1 MKPFRLLNFGLVC
14 LMTVS
19 ALVQSAVADSV
30 VKPKD
35 HSHLPKGRQVSDQGI
50 RHSFLVTGSKMTAIF
65 NEESEI
71 IWWVKGGSRDGT
83 VLPNGNIL
91 ICEARRVVEYAKGST
106 DIVWSYQ
113 LDRKKNKEIAAAWRL
128 DDGNTLIVEN
138 GKSPRLLEITPGGKS
153 AIEVALQPETDNAHM
168 QTRMARKLPNGNYLV
183 PHLLAFSV
191 KEYAP
196 SGEVVKVIKTDLEE
210 LGGRE
215 GRNWP
220 FTAIR
225 QSDGSTLVNLTNGNK
240 TVVFD
245 KDGAVKWRCDNQDV
259 EGRFADPCGAHM
271 LPNGNVVIGS
281 YGQKDRSKP
290 IYFEVTPDKKVVW
303 EFFHPLAK
311 SHEIHVLTT
320 NGVALNSYSK

>member
-1 MKPFRLLNFGLVC
+1 MGLFSLCSLAFVGS
-14 LMTVS
+14 LT
-19 ALVQSAVADSV
+19 AAQDY
-30 VKPKD
+30 
-35 HSHLPKGRQVSDQGI
+35 SHLPKGRQVSDQGI

-65 NEESEI
+65 NEDSEVV
-71 IWWVKGGSRDGT
+71 WWVKGGSRDGA
-83 VLPNGNIL
+83 VLPDGNVL
-91 ICEARRVVEYAKGST
+91 ICESKRVVEYAKDST
-106 DIVWSYQ
+106 EIVWSYH
-113 LDRKKNKEIAAAWRL
+113 LDSKKNKEIAAAWRL

-138 GKSPRLLEITPGGKS
+138 GGWPRLMEITREGQ
-153 AIEVALQPETDNAHM
+153 VAVEFPLQPETDNAHM

-191 KEYAP
+191 KEYTP
-196 SGEVVKVIKTDLEE
+196 TGDVVNVIKTDLEK

-215 GRNWP
+215 ERNWP

-225 QSDGSTLVNLTNGNK
+225 KSDGSTLVNLTNGNK
-240 TVVFD
+240 TVLFGKEDEVL
-245 KDGAVKWRCDNQDV
+245 WRCDNDDV
-259 EGRFADPCGAHM
+259 DGRFADPCGAH
-271 LPNGNVVIGS
+271 LLANGNVVIGS

-290 IYFEVTPDKKVVW
+290 IFFEVTPDKEVVW